1 VAKTVALPLWL
12 VVLLGALLAWALAD
26 RVLLPVV
33 RRFFARREERFLEKL
48 KKRFHLL
55 VPAFKVARRR
65 TLIERLVSDPQVLS
79 AVDDYCREHGSA
91 PEAVLRRVRDYAGEI
106 VPSFHAF
113 AYYYLGSLVGLTIA
127 RLLYRVR
134 RVYADEAKLAGIAPT
149 SSLVFLMN
157 HRSNMDYVLL
167 GYLTR
172 AWAPPSFAVGEWAG
186 FWPVR
191 PLVKSMGAYFVRRGS
206 RSTLYRRVL
215 AAYIQM
221 AVEGGQVQAV
231 FLEGKLS
238 RDGSLQEPKAGILD
252 YILRRFDPGG
262 ERDVVFVPVG
272 VNYDRV
278 LEDRSLVPD
287 QVPGANKKRG
297 FAAAAV
303 TLRFIGRNLLLMV
316 RGGWHRLGY
325 AVLHFGLPVS
335 LRDYVRSRGI
345 DFRALAPEA
354 RAPHIRG
361 LARELL
367 DSVGRT
373 IPALPVSLVSAV
385 LVENP
390 GRIHREAELKG
401 EVEGLIERLGEA
413 GARVYLPRRSMDYA
427 VEVGLRS
434 LVLRHLVL
442 RDGGSYRAAP
452 GEMTLLRYY
461 ANSIAHLRL
470 FSPSARKPE
479 GKKVVEGGR
488 P

>member
-1 VAKTVALPLWL
+1 MAKTVTIPIWL
-12 VVLLGALLAWALAD
+12 AVLIAALLAWALAD
-26 RVLLPVV
+26 RVLLPVA
-33 RRFFARREERFLEKL
+33 RRLFSRREERFLEKL

-65 TLIERLVSDPQVLS
+65 TLIERLVSDPQILS

-91 PEAVLRRVRDYAGEI
+91 SAAVLRKVRDYAEEI

-134 RVYADEAKLAGIAPT
+134 RVYADEAALAGIAPA

-186 FWPVR
+186 HWPVR
-191 PLVKSMGAYFVRRGS
+191 PLVKAMGAYYVRRGS
-206 RSTLYRRVL
+206 GNILYRRAL

-221 AVEGGQVQAV
+221 SVEGGQIQAV
-231 FLEGKLS
+231 YLEGKLS
-238 RDGSLQEPKAGILD
+238 RDGRLQEPKVGILD

-262 ERDVVFVPVG
+262 ERDVVFIPVG

-278 LEDRSLVPD
+278 LEDRSLVLD
-287 QVPGANKKRG
+287 LVPGATKKRG
-297 FAAAAV
+297 LAAKAV
-303 TLRFIGRNLLLMV
+303 TMRFIGRNLLLMV

-325 AVLHFGLPVS
+325 AVLHFGLPIS
-335 LRDYVRSRGI
+335 LREYVRSRGI
-345 DFRALAPEA
+345 DFRTLGLDV
-354 RAPHIRG
+354 RASRVRG
-361 LARELL
+361 LAGDLHA
-367 DSVGRT
+367 SVGRA
-373 IPALPVSLVSAV
+373 IPVLPVSLVSTV
-385 LVENP
+385 LVDNP
-390 GRIHREAELKG
+390 ERLYGLAELKA
-401 EVEGLIERLGEA
+401 EVEQLIERLQES
-413 GARVYLPRRSMDYA
+413 GARVYLPRRSVDYA

-452 GEMTLLRYY
+452 GETILLTYY
-461 ANSIAHLRL
+461 ANSIAHL
-470 FSPSARKPE
+470 
-479 GKKVVEGGR
+479 G
-488 P
+488 